1 VIETW
6 KRTELDRLKKA
17 YGLEPSKA
25 LGQNFLTDG
34 NIAHRIAD
42 AAGAGPQ
49 DDVVE
54 IGPGLG
60 ALTVPLAQRARHVM
74 AVELDKKLLP
84 ALGAAVAGAGNV
96 EIVNGDFLK
105 LRAEDFPQRFIL
117 VGNLPY
123 YITTP
128 IVARAI
134 ELGPVRSVFMMQR
147 EVAERLLSAPGKKTY
162 GAITILVQHHCE
174 AELVMNVSRE
184 VFAPK
189 PGVDS
194 AVICLTPKRGTHTA
208 PRTSAEIQPE
218 TEALMFR
225 LVRAG
230 FDMRRKTLRNSLAR
244 TGYAEALL
252 LSALK
257 EAGIDPVRRAET
269 LSPEDFYLLAQ
280 CLSKKV
286 Q

>member
-17 YGLEPSKA
+17 YGLVPSKS

-34 NIAHRIAD
+34 NIANRIAD
-42 AAGAGPQ
+42 ASGAGAG

-60 ALTVPLAQRARHVM
+60 ALTVPLSQRCRRVM

-96 EIVNGDFLK
+96 EIVNEDFLK
-105 LRAEDFPQRFIL
+105 LPAEAFPARFIL

-128 IVARAI
+128 LVARAI
-134 ELGPVRSVFMMQR
+134 ELLPVRAVFMMQR
-147 EVAERLLSAPGKKTY
+147 EVAERLLSAPGKKAY

-174 AELVMNVSRE
+174 VSLVMNVSRE

-194 AVICLTPKRGTHTA
+194 AVVCLTPKRG
-208 PRTSAEIQPE
+208 PDGSVQRPEIWPE
-218 TEALMFR
+218 TEVLMFR
-225 LVRAG
+225 IVRAG

-244 TGYAEALL
+244 LGYPEEVLLAAL
-252 LSALK
+252 A

-269 LSPEDFYLLAQ
+269 LSPEEFYLLAQ

>member
-17 YGLEPSKA
+17 YGLEPSKS

-34 NIAHRIAD
+34 NIANRIAE
-42 AAGAGPQ
+42 AAGAGPD

-60 ALTVPLAQRARHVM
+60 ALTVPLAQRCRRVV

-96 EIVNGDFLK
+96 DILN
-105 LRAEDFPQRFIL
+105 EDFMKVPAEALPARFIL

-128 IVARAI
+128 LVARAI
-134 ELGPVRSVFMMQR
+134 ELDPVRCVFMMQR

-162 GAITILVQHHCE
+162 GAITVLVQHHCK
-174 AELVMNVSRE
+174 AELVMHVSRE

-194 AVICLTPKRGTHTA
+194 SVVCLTPKRGPDGA
-208 PRTSAEIQPE
+208 PRSAIDPE

-244 TGYAEALL
+244 TGYPEAILL
-252 LSALK
+252 AALE
-257 EAGIDPVRRAET
+257 EAGIDPIRRAET
-269 LSPEDFYLLAQ
+269 LSPEEFYLLAQ
-280 CLSKKV
+280 YLPDKV

>member
-1 VIETW
+1 MIETW
-6 KRTELDRLKKA
+6 KRSELDRLKKA
-17 YGLEPSKA
+17 YGVEPSKS

-34 NIAHRIAD
+34 NIANRIAD
-42 AAGAGPQ
+42 AAGAGS
-49 DDVVE
+49 DDVVVE

-60 ALTVPLAQRARHVM
+60 ALTVTLAQRCRRVI
-74 AVELDKKLLP
+74 AVELDRKLLP
-84 ALGAAVAGAGNV
+84 ALGAVVAGAGNV
-96 EIVNGDFLK
+96 EIIHEDFMK
-105 LRAEDFPQRFIL
+105 LRAEDLPERFIL

-128 IVARAI
+128 LVARAI
-134 ELGPVRSVFMMQR
+134 ELAPIRSVFMMQR

-162 GAITILVQHHCE
+162 GAITVLVRYHCV
-174 AELVMNVSRE
+174 AELVINVSRE

-194 AVICLTPKRGTHTA
+194 SVVCLTPKRTTK
-208 PRTSAEIQPE
+208 IQPE

-244 TGYAEALL
+244 IGYPEATLL
-252 LSALK
+252 AAME

-269 LSPEDFYLLAQ
+269 LSPEEFYLLAQ
-280 CLSKKV
+280 CLPKKV

>member
-1 VIETW
+1 VIDTW

-34 NIAHRIAD
+34 NIANRIAD
-42 AAGAGPQ
+42 AAGAGPE

-60 ALTVPLAQRARHVM
+60 ALTVPLAKRARRVM

-96 EIVNGDFLK
+96 EIVNEDFLK
-105 LRAEDFPQRFIL
+105 LPAEAFPARFIL

-128 IVARAI
+128 LVARAI
-134 ELGPVRSVFMMQR
+134 ELSPVRAVFMMQR

-162 GAITILVQHHCE
+162 GAITVLVQHHCE
-174 AELVMNVSRE
+174 AALVLNVSRE

-189 PGVDS
+189 PNVDS
-194 AVICLTPKRGTHTA
+194 AVICLTPKRGA
-208 PRTSAEIQPE
+208 DGGPRSEIDPE

-244 TGYAEALL
+244 TGYPEASLL
-252 LSALK
+252 AALG

-280 CLSKKV
+280 CLLKKV